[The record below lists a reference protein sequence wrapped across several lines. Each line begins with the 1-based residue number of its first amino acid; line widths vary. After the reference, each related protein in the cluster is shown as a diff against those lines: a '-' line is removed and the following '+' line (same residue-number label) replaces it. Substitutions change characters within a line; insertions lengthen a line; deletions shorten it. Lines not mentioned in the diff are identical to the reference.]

1 MLCVSVLFNKYRT
14 NLFVTDRQNTDAG
27 DLEADIG
34 DLEAGGA
41 LTLTCILTL
50 VNKRFCTRKELISQ
64 VTDAGVTPL

>member
-1 MLCVSVLFNKYRT
+1 MLLKTSVEKPSFLCMLCVSVLFNKYRT

-41 LTLTCILTL
+41 FCEFIMHQ
-50 VNKRFCTRKELISQ
+50 VN
-64 VTDAGVTPL
+64 VTQGVF